1 MTLAGSKAVTS
12 CSKRKVM
19 ASMLGVLVLVL
30 NMFSATATAEA
41 ATTMSQGNNG
51 LASLNEIDSEE
62 QLAILKQSVLDY
74 AMDRNAS
81 IAAASWTDNDG
92 ALNEEVMMFSNLQLE
107 KLRPQPYINR
117 IGLKGTRL
125 VESDTANSIDG
136 SAEQSCSRPGA
147 RRQRLKLIVAPGE
160 SADTSVLNLIR
171 DGARLIREDFK
182 QAARFGALQD
192 ATMIES
198 KIMGASAGADYLQYM
213 VLGEAVTT
221 DLEVMIRLSGRPE
234 KKILERFRITKSS
247 RGPIRLNVE
256 IIAQSSLGVQF
267 RQSGSILVKSDAAD
281 KRAQKAWLGLPK
293 AAATELAQWSAQA
306 VTALGANIRC
316 DTGSAIVIAHKT
328 DGGLLMAGKDVGLF
342 YGQKFL
348 IMPSSALV
356 QRQGLERALSSIGLA
371 QITRLNNHTASIDVY
386 AGPEPRSY
394 NSMIAIPLA
403 ALAP

>member
-30 NMFSATATAEA
+30 NMFSATAAAEA

-117 IGLKGTRL
+117 FGLKGTRL

-348 IMPSSALV
+348 IMPNSALV

>member
-30 NMFSATATAEA
+30 NMFSATAAAEA

-117 IGLKGTRL
+117 FGLKGTRL

-234 KKILERFRITKSS
+234 KKILELFRITKSS

-348 IMPSSALV
+348 IMPNSALV

>member
-117 IGLKGTRL
+117 FGLKGTRL

>member
-1 MTLAGSKAVTS
+1 
-12 CSKRKVM
+12 M

-30 NMFSATATAEA
+30 NMFSATAAAEA

-117 IGLKGTRL
+117 FGLKGTRL

>member
-30 NMFSATATAEA
+30 NMFSATAAAEA

-117 IGLKGTRL
+117 FGLKGTRL

-136 SAEQSCSRPGA
+136 AAEQSCSRPGA

>member
-117 IGLKGTRL
+117 FGLKGTRL

-348 IMPSSALV
+348 IMPNSALV

>member
-1 MTLAGSKAVTS
+1 
-12 CSKRKVM
+12 M

-117 IGLKGTRL
+117 FGLKGTRL

-348 IMPSSALV
+348 IMPNSALV

>member
-30 NMFSATATAEA
+30 NMFSATAAAEA

-117 IGLKGTRL
+117 FGLKGTRL

-136 SAEQSCSRPGA
+136 AAEQSCSRPGA

-316 DTGSAIVIAHKT
+316 DTGSTIVIAHKT

>member
-117 IGLKGTRL
+117 FGLKGTRL

-136 SAEQSCSRPGA
+136 AAEQSCSRPGA

>member
-1 MTLAGSKAVTS
+1 
-12 CSKRKVM
+12 
-19 ASMLGVLVLVL
+19 
-30 NMFSATATAEA
+30 
-41 ATTMSQGNNG
+41 
-51 LASLNEIDSEE
+51 
-62 QLAILKQSVLDY
+62 
-74 AMDRNAS
+74 
-81 IAAASWTDNDG
+81 
-92 ALNEEVMMFSNLQLE
+92 
-107 KLRPQPYINR
+107 
-117 IGLKGTRL
+117 
-125 VESDTANSIDG
+125 
-136 SAEQSCSRPGA
+136 
-147 RRQRLKLIVAPGE
+147 VAPGE

>member
-30 NMFSATATAEA
+30 NMFSATAAAEA

-117 IGLKGTRL
+117 FGLKGTRL